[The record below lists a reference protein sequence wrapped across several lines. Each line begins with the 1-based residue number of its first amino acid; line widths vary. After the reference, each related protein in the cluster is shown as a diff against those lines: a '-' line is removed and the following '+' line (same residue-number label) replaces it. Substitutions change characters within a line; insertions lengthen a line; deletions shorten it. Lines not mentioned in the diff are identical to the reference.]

1 MPKELENRLLD
12 ILMDGI
18 DIKQAS
24 QDEDLKYVEEKNKYV
39 VIIARHLIRKDND
52 REIKQ
57 KTRILAGFLL
67 DAALDKELFNARN
80 SASKELMDA
89 ITIDLMM
96 SCGIRSPSML
106 EHKWKK
112 SAELGS
118 D

>member
-1 MPKELENRLLD
+1 MENRLLD

-24 QDEDLKYVEEKNKYV
+24 QDEDLKYVEEKNKYA

-57 KTRILAGFLL
+57 KTRLLAGLLL
-67 DAALDKELFNARN
+67 DAALDKELFNVKS
-80 SASKELMDA
+80 SASKDMADA

-96 SCGIRSPSML
+96 TCGIRSPSML
-106 EHKWKK
+106 EHKWKR